1 MSGFD
6 VRLMAAGLLCGLMLP
21 VAFSAGS
28 PALAGALERTE
39 PGHMAPPQPDSNL
52 PIAPPIVQF
61 PLPPQWVTI
70 RSNEDWRKAGKF
82 EKELSRDCA
91 ALRFKEITP
100 LRFRAYFKGEVLGVA
115 FGHGLNLNDPERK
128 ADRKKIYLF
137 RNGNT
142 TACTVQS
149 MDNKDPRVNPA
160 GDQAATPAAGG
171 FQKY

>member
-1 MSGFD
+1 MSGFEA
-6 VRLMAAGLLCGLMLP
+6 RLVAAGLLCGLLL
-21 VAFSAGS
+21 AGGS

-39 PGHMAPPQPDSNL
+39 PGHLPPPQPGPDL

-61 PLPPQWVTI
+61 PLPPQWMTI
-70 RSNEDWRKAGKF
+70 RSKEDWRKAGTF

-91 ALRFKEITP
+91 ALRFTEITP
-100 LRFRAYFKGEVLGVA
+100 LRFRAYFNGEVLGVA
-115 FGHGLNLNDPERK
+115 FGHGLNLNDPDRK

-137 RNGNT
+137 RNGDS

-160 GDQAATPAAGG
+160 GNQAGTPAAGG
-171 FQKY
+171 FKKY